1 MATIQIT
8 NRKASQS
15 LKGTSVLVT
24 LDSTDAAQLE
34 NFSEGMLVTN
44 DGNSKTGLIN
54 RVDYYG
60 SSFSVNPIQ
69 PDKDFGTYGYL
80 AASQTVT
87 VTT

>member
-1 MATIQIT
+1 MSIQLT

-15 LKGTSVLVT
+15 LKGTAVTVT
-24 LDSTDAAQLE
+24 LDETDALQLE
-34 NFSEGMLVTN
+34 NLSKGMLVTN
-44 DGNSKTGLIN
+44 DGNNKTGLIN

-60 SSFSVNPIQ
+60 NSFSVNPIQ

-87 VTT
+87 VTI

>member
-1 MATIQIT
+1 MAIQLT

-15 LKGTSVLVT
+15 LKGTAVTVT
-24 LDSTDAAQLE
+24 LDETDALQLE
-34 NFSEGMLVTN
+34 NLSEGMLITN
-44 DGNSKTGLIN
+44 DGNNNTGTIN

-60 SSFSVNPIQ
+60 TSFSVNPIQ